1 MIFTGILR
9 TEEGF
14 QHRKLQI
21 RPGVLLQP
29 CRILSAAGMSRSC
42 LCPFSSCAERG
53 LTRKQGVTGGRNY
66 GKIDVETYAGKNEA
80 RRRKIR

>member
-42 LCPFSSCAERG
+42 LCPFSSCAEKG
-53 LTRKQGVTGGRNY
+53 IDPETGGNR
-66 GKIDVETYAGKNEA
+66 G
-80 RRRKIR
+80 